1 MWRVSKRIMMKI
13 TRRNAVL
20 CLLWLV
26 FVLSLPIYVF
36 WTIFNYEHLN
46 SWTEKFCDFLRKI
59 IIQKQFRQRKMNN
72 YCKKCR
78 LRDGCLQKCKEAEVY
93 EQGYNDAVED
103 FKTK

>member
-1 MWRVSKRIMMKI
+1 MKI

-36 WTIFNYEHLN
+36 WTTFNYCHLCE
-46 SWTEKFCDFLRKI
+46 WEAKFCGFLRKVI
-59 IIQKQFRQRKMNN
+59 IKKQFRQRKMNN

-93 EQGYNDAVED
+93 EQGYNDAVEE
-103 FKTK
+103 FKNAKKSVKVYEA